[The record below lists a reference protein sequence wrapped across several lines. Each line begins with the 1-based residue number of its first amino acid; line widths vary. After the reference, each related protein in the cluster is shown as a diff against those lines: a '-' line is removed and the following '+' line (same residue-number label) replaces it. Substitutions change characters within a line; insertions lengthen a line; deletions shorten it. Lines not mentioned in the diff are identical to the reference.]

1 MSVPCPHGHS
11 SETSDYCDQCG
22 ARISGGTAPAGPAS
36 AVVAPPPVAAE
47 PPIDDELDTSPAA
60 RRPPCPGCGAPRS
73 GDDRFC
79 ERCGY
84 DFANPDPHPHPE
96 PDPDPQPMPP
106 AADSERS
113 SVAVWEAV
121 ASVDRRQFERHL
133 VPGIAFPEDQQERRF
148 RLDRA
153 EMRIGRTRA
162 RAGEA
167 TPEID
172 LGGSS
177 QDPGISHLHALLER
191 RPDGS
196 YALRDLGSTNGTTV
210 NDDPAPISRET
221 GVPLAD
227 GDRIRLGA
235 WTTITLRRR

>member
-1 MSVPCPHGHS
+1 MSVVCPHGHS

-22 ARISGGTAPAGPAS
+22 APIG
-36 AVVAPPPVAAE
+36 VVAPAPTALPVPASSL
-47 PPIDDELDTSPAA
+47 DDEVDTSPAA
-60 RRPPCPGCGAPRS
+60 RRRPCPSCGAARS

-79 ERCGY
+79 EGCGY
-84 DFANPDPHPHPE
+84 DFAAPASE
-96 PDPDPQPMPP
+96 PVSPT
-106 AADSERS
+106 AGSERS
-113 SVAVWEAV
+113 AVAVWEAV
-121 ASVDRRQFERHL
+121 ASVDRRQFERHI
-133 VPGIAFPEDQQERRF
+133 VAGITFPEDQQERRF

-153 EMRIGRTRA
+153 EVRIGRSGA

-172 LGGSS
+172 LGGPS

-210 NDDPAPISRET
+210 NDDPAPISREI

>member
-1 MSVPCPHGHS
+1 MSAVCPHGHS

-22 ARISGGTAPAGPAS
+22 ARIGTGPAPAGPAS
-36 AVVAPPPVAAE
+36 AVASASVAPPPVAPE
-47 PPIDDELDTSPAA
+47 PAIDDEVDTSPAA

-84 DFANPDPHPHPE
+84 DFADPN
-96 PDPDPQPMPP
+96 PQPVPLP
-106 AADSERS
+106 ADSERS
-113 SVAVWEAV
+113 SVAFWEAV
-121 ASVDRRQFERHL
+121 ASVDRRQFERHA
-133 VPGIAFPEDQQERRF
+133 VAGIVFPDDQQDRCF
-148 RLDRA
+148 RL
-153 EMRIGRTRA
+153 EQNQVRIGRSRA
-162 RAGEA
+162 SAGEA

-172 LGGSS
+172 LTGPW
-177 QDPGISHLHALLER
+177 QDPGISHMHALLER

-210 NDDPAPISRET
+210 NDDPAPIGRDT
-221 GVPLAD
+221 GVSLDD

>member
-1 MSVPCPHGHS
+1 MTVVCPQGHS

-22 ARISGGTAPAGPAS
+22 ARIGAAAAPPA
-36 AVVAPPPVAAE
+36 ALAPVAPPPDAE
-47 PPIDDELDTSPAA
+47 PANHDEVDTSPAA
-60 RRPPCPGCGAPRS
+60 RRRPCPGCGAPRS

-84 DFANPDPHPHPE
+84 DFADPA
-96 PDPDPQPMPP
+96 PQPVPV
-106 AADSERS
+106 AAESERS

-121 ASVDRRQFERHL
+121 ASVDRQQFERHA
-133 VPGIAFPEDQQERRF
+133 VAGIAFPDDQQERCF
-148 RLDRA
+148 RLAQNRV
-153 EMRIGRTRA
+153 RIGRSRA

-172 LGGSS
+172 LAGPW
-177 QDPGISHLHALLER
+177 QDPGISHMHALLER

-210 NDDPAPISRET
+210 NDDPAPVGRDT
-221 GVPLAD
+221 GVPLDD

>member
-1 MSVPCPHGHS
+1 MTVVCPHGHS

-22 ARISGGTAPAGPAS
+22 ARIGAP
-36 AVVAPPPVAAE
+36 VAPPPASMPVAD
-47 PPIDDELDTSPAA
+47 PSIHDEIDTSPAA
-60 RRPPCPGCGAPRS
+60 RRRPCPDCRALRS

-79 ERCGY
+79 EGCGY
-84 DFANPDPHPHPE
+84 DFAD
-96 PDPDPQPMPP
+96 PDPDADPV

-121 ASVDRRQFERHL
+121 ASVDRRQFERHTAA
-133 VPGIAFPEDQQERRF
+133 GIVFPDDQQERSF
-148 RLDRA
+148 RLEQA
-153 EMRIGRTRA
+153 QVRIGRSRA

-167 TPEID
+167 APEID
-172 LGGSS
+172 LAGPS
-177 QDPGISHLHALLER
+177 QDPGISHMHALLER

-196 YALRDLGSTNGTTV
+196 YALRDLGSTNGTSV
-210 NDDPAPISRET
+210 NDDPAPIGRET
-221 GVPLAD
+221 GVPLDD

>member
-1 MSVPCPHGHS
+1 MSDVCPHGHS

-36 AVVAPPPVAAE
+36 ASVAPPPLVPE
-47 PPIDDELDTSPAA
+47 LPVDDELDTSPAA

-84 DFANPDPHPHPE
+84 DFTD
-96 PDPDPQPMPP
+96 PDPDPDSDPQPVPP
-106 AADSERS
+106 ANSGRP

-133 VPGIAFPEDQQERRF
+133 VAGIAFPEDQEERRF

-153 EMRIGRTRA
+153 ELRIGRSRA

-172 LGGSS
+172 LGGLS

-221 GVPLAD
+221 GVPLGD

>member
-1 MSVPCPHGHS
+1 MSVVCPHGHS
-11 SETSDYCDQCG
+11 SQTSDYCDQCG
-22 ARISGGTAPAGPAS
+22 ARITGATAPVGPAS
-36 AVVAPPPVAAE
+36 ASVAAPPVAPE
-47 PPIDDELDTSPAA
+47 PPIDDEFDTSPAA
-60 RRPPCPGCGAPRS
+60 RRPPCPGCGGPRS

-84 DFANPDPHPHPE
+84 DFAAPAPAPP
-96 PDPDPQPMPP
+96 PGPAPAPQPVPP
-106 AADSERS
+106 AGGSERS

-121 ASVDRRQFERHL
+121 ASVDRRQFERH
-133 VPGIAFPEDQQERRF
+133 VVAGITFPEEQQERRF
-148 RLDRA
+148 RLDGP
-153 EMRIGRTRA
+153 EVRIGRGRA

-167 TPEID
+167 APEID
-172 LGGSS
+172 LGGPS

-210 NDDPAPISRET
+210 NDDPAPIGRDT
-221 GVPLAD
+221 GVPLDD

-235 WTTITLRRR
+235 WTTITLRRI